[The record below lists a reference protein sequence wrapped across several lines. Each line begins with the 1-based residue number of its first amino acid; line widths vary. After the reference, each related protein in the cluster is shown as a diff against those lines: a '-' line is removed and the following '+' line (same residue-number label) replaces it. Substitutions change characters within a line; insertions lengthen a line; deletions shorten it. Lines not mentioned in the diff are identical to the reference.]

1 MKRIICALLALMM
14 LGGVLVACAEP
25 GEVDTTTAD
34 PSASNTDAPATTVA
48 DETTRDSLPELNF
61 GGEEIAILY
70 WSDANNN
77 EFFVEQTDGTDIND
91 VVYKRN
97 QNVQE
102 RLGFKF
108 AWNGQEG
115 DKGNLNKF
123 VNYIRNGIDSG
134 EKLEIIA
141 GHSMVMGA
149 VASSGYLQNLA
160 DAPYINLQAPWWPKD
175 LVKNS
180 TIGGNIYFVS
190 GDISLNTLLGME
202 GLFFNKSMT
211 QSNLYNYVHDK
222 KWTLDAMFEESKNSY
237 KDTNGDG
244 KTEDDTY
251 GYVTYSGMVNA
262 MFIGNGIRITDQDA
276 DGKIMISDTY
286 VSEKT
291 QGLLEKI
298 NGLLKNENAWFYA
311 SSWGKTATIFSE
323 GRSLFTMASVRFTV
337 NELSNS
343 GVTYGILP
351 APLYDEDQESYHTLM
366 ANTYTM
372 YGISVNA
379 NAEHPAA
386 VIEAMASEG
395 YYTVTPVVFEVALKA
410 RYSDDSQDAM
420 MFDVLRES
428 TVMEIGLVFSDQLGG
443 IPSKALFT
451 MVNGGRSDWMSNMK
465 VSEKKLAGDLKK
477 LNDSFAK

>member
-14 LGGVLVACAEP
+14 LGGALAACAEP
-25 GEVDTTTAD
+25 GETDTTTAG

-134 EKLEIIA
+134 ENLEIIA

-160 DAPYINLQAPWWPKD
+160 EVPYINLQSPWWPKD

-262 MFIGNGIRITDQDA
+262 MFIGNGVRITDQDA
-276 DGKIMISDTY
+276 DGKIIISETY

-343 GVTYGILP
+343 GITYGILP
-351 APLYDEDQESYHTLM
+351 APMYNEDQESYYTLM

-379 NAEHPAA
+379 KSEKPAA

-420 MFDVLRES
+420 MFDILRES

-451 MVNGGRSDWMSNMK
+451 MVNSGRSDWMSNMK
-465 VSEKKLAGDLKK
+465 VSEKKLAGDIKK